1 MMRRGRYAKWLAWP
15 IQPLR
20 AGARRAEARLEHF
33 DTSAAVSIRSAEELA
48 RLTPGL
54 ARPLCQELGVQAL
67 AARMLPV
74 LLDDGSAAVFALR
87 EHVGSD
93 QAAELIRLVRSAG
106 YRIADTSRYVVTA
119 ALLVAVGRGLHAR
132 DAQSGA
138 MGPAASHT
146 ALAAAFHDLVAWGVR
161 CGASDIHINIH
172 LREPVSEV
180 RYTIATRYVAPDCF
194 KGMSTAMLMDMLAV
208 GWMDVRGGNG
218 AVFDPLKE
226 QQGSLY
232 VMVDGHMCSLRWSS
246 MAADAG
252 PSVCLRIL
260 DKPFDA
266 GGPGLQQLGY
276 LPEQMEQIERAML
289 SQGGAVVVAG
299 MVGSGK
305 STSLA
310 ALIRGVASHRKV
322 ISLEDPVEYR
332 IPGAIQNSIV
342 RNLDAD
348 SHTAYATKLRALKR
362 SAMSDVLLGEVRD
375 RETGRAF
382 MDLSISGVNVYTTVH
397 APSAALIPARLSSAF
412 IGVPHDFLATPG
424 VIKLLA
430 WQALLPALCPG
441 CSQPVEC
448 LLASGGLHPCGA
460 WRTALQWGQ
469 WLDRVQQM
477 HGGGKG
483 RMRIRNE
490 AGCDACI
497 GVGAHELHGYAGQ
510 ALVAELVEPAMGAR
524 PARSAMEHAV
534 RLAYEGRLDPRD
546 IEMRFQAFETCW
558 LSRGADAWEKDA
570 ARSGGAS

>member
-1 MMRRGRYAKWLAWP
+1 
-15 IQPLR
+15 
-20 AGARRAEARLEHF
+20 
-33 DTSAAVSIRSAEELA
+33 
-48 RLTPGL
+48 
-54 ARPLCQELGVQAL
+54 
-67 AARMLPV
+67 
-74 LLDDGSAAVFALR
+74 
-87 EHVGSD
+87 
-93 QAAELIRLVRSAG
+93 
-106 YRIADTSRYVVTA
+106 
-119 ALLVAVGRGLHAR
+119 
-132 DAQSGA
+132 
-138 MGPAASHT
+138 
-146 ALAAAFHDLVAWGVR
+146 
-161 CGASDIHINIH
+161 
-172 LREPVSEV
+172 
-180 RYTIATRYVAPDCF
+180 
-194 KGMSTAMLMDMLAV
+194 
-208 GWMDVRGGNG
+208 
-218 AVFDPLKE
+218 
-226 QQGSLY
+226 
-232 VMVDGHMCSLRWSS
+232 
-246 MAADAG
+246 
-252 PSVCLRIL
+252 
-260 DKPFDA
+260 
-266 GGPGLQQLGY
+266 
-276 LPEQMEQIERAML
+276 
-289 SQGGAVVVAG
+289 
-299 MVGSGK
+299 
-305 STSLA
+305 
-310 ALIRGVASHRKV
+310 
-322 ISLEDPVEYR
+322 
-332 IPGAIQNSIV
+332 
-342 RNLDAD
+342 
-348 SHTAYATKLRALKR
+348 
-362 SAMSDVLLGEVRD
+362 MSDVLLGEVRD